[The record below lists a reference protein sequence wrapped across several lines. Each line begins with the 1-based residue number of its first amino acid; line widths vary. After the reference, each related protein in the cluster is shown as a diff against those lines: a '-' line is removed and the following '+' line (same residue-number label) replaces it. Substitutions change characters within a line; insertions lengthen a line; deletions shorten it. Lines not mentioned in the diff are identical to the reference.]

1 MLIWAWAWVGRPWL
15 ASQLND
21 WWVAAQQLSRTAQLS
36 WDPCGFQCTQQKR
49 LLDAWPSRPWA
60 PLPFS
65 PALPH
70 LPARVHVLYY
80 HRLARPCPAL
90 PAFVES
96 CCWSNCKGQRQK
108 ERGFFERSAAE
119 YAGRVAWSV
128 ERGRCCG
135 CWRSQWLH
143 DGRSGPGRPASLISV
158 PVAITDY
165 TIISSPDTWHINR
178 TFWLG
183 GPEHLYTDIY

>member
-65 PALPH
+65 PALTH

-96 CCWSNCKGQRQK
+96 CCWSNCKGR
-108 ERGFFERSAAE
+108 ERERESFWKGQQQNMQAELSDLRRVLNEEDAAAGAVNGFIMPVQIPVLSSRLCAS
-119 YAGRVAWSV
+119 
-128 ERGRCCG
+128 
-135 CWRSQWLH
+135 SQTILH
-143 DGRSGPGRPASLISV
+143 
-158 PVAITDY
+158 
-165 TIISSPDTWHINR
+165 
-178 TFWLG
+178 TFCA
-183 GPEHLYTDIY
+183 P